1 MKDLLSSERDVR
13 LIDESNEIL
22 ALLNRPERVS
32 VIEMRGVGRNRTWAA
47 SRPGSA
53 ASFFFKVLVGGEKDC
68 ENRWR
73 RLTAVDV
80 TGSTDAD
87 IPRPRCIGGLP
98 ERRALVY
105 QNLPGARSAAAVFAG
120 DGLTLDT
127 ASRMGEVVARVH
139 RHQPE
144 SSCPIAEAPRPAA
157 TDFYVQSLDQWSSY
171 SAGQLEFWRL
181 LHSDRDL
188 ASTMAALG
196 NAQIQTAFVH
206 GDLRLDQFMLL
217 NQAEL
222 YLCDWEKA
230 GWGDPSHDVAG
241 VVGGWLYRAINRVRG
256 RLDRTDP
263 HWNTRGAELHSYA
276 VDRIANELESTK
288 PLISA
293 FLDSY
298 SRHGPPIVT
307 ERMWREAGWHVFDR
321 VNAVASQTSRLGAVD
336 RAAMGVARAAC
347 LNPDEL
353 DQQFRTPR

>member
-256 RLDRTDP
+256 LGRGMARGDSCWTLTRNPRQRRRDRQLNPTHRLRLAVLLGGWSRRCDDTLSRSLMSEGLLSWSGAAETHTLNDRRP
-263 HWNTRGAELHSYA
+263 PW
-276 VDRIANELESTK
+276 STLT
-288 PLISA
+288 P
-293 FLDSY
+293 Y
-298 SRHGPPIVT
+298 SP
-307 ERMWREAGWHVFDR
+307 
-321 VNAVASQTSRLGAVD
+321 LGAD
-336 RAAMGVARAAC
+336 
-347 LNPDEL
+347 
-353 DQQFRTPR
+353 

>member
-1 MKDLLSSERDVR
+1 MNELLASERDLP

-32 VIEMRGVGRNRTWAA
+32 VIDMRGVGRNRTWAA
-47 SRPGSA
+47 SQPGSPV
-53 ASFFFKVLVGGEKDC
+53 SFFFKVLVGTEEDC
-68 ENRWR
+68 QKRWR
-73 RLTAVDV
+73 RLTALDV
-80 TGSTDAD
+80 TGSADAD

-98 ERRALVY
+98 ERRAMVY

-127 ASRMGEVVARVH
+127 ARRMGEVVAGVH

-144 SSCPIAEAPRPAA
+144 PSCPIAEAPLPTA
-157 TDFYVQSLDQWSSY
+157 TDFYVQSIDQWSSY

-181 LHSDRDL
+181 LHSDREL
-188 ASTMAALG
+188 AATMAALR
-196 NAQIQTAFVH
+196 NARDQTAFVH

-217 NQAEL
+217 HQSEI
-222 YLCDWEKA
+222 YLCDWENA

-263 HWNTRGAELHSYA
+263 QWNTHGADLHSYA
-276 VDRIANELESTK
+276 VDRIANELEATK

-298 SRHGPPIVT
+298 SRHGPPIVA

-347 LNPDEL
+347 LDPGQLEHL
-353 DQQFRTPR
+353 FRTP